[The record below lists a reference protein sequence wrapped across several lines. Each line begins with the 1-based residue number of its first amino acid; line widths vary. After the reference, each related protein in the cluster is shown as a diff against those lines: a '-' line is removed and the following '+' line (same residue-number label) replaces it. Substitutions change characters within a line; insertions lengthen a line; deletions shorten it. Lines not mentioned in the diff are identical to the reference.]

1 VRGAAGIAEFS
12 CIGLL
17 RRGRCGSCLSCCEP
31 FAGTYVPL
39 EFNSTQDIWV
49 RSVMVELRRETYL
62 EVENGMANVAGM
74 LACLI
79 DTVDAHR

>member
-1 VRGAAGIAEFS
+1 
-12 CIGLL
+12 
-17 RRGRCGSCLSCCEP
+17 
-31 FAGTYVPL
+31 
-39 EFNSTQDIWV
+39 
-49 RSVMVELRRETYL
+49 MVELRRETYL